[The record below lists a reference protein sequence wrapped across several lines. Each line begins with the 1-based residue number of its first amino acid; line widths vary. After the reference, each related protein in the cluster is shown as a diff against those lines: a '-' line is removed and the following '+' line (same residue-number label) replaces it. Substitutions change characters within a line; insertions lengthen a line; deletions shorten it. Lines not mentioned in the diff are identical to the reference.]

1 MGSDERWEYAR
12 RVVSNPTYHYIHRP
26 HKDVELVWIENT
38 IAEPYHQ
45 ETDPRDG
52 RELYYG
58 WIGEIEKWV
67 QVVVEND
74 QLHTAYINRNL
85 TDRFGRLS

>member
-1 MGSDERWEYAR
+1 MEQISRREYAR
-12 RVVSNPTYHYIHRP
+12 RVVSNPTYHYIEKPHR
-26 HKDVELVWIENT
+26 DVELEWIENI

-58 WIGEIEKWV
+58 WVDEIKKWV
-67 QVVVEND
+67 KVVVEND
-74 QLHTAYINRNL
+74 QLHTAHRDWRLIR
-85 TDRFGRLS
+85 RFGRLS

>member
-1 MGSDERWEYAR
+1 MDSDERREYAR
-12 RVVSNPTYHYIHRP
+12 QVIANPTGHYIHRP
-26 HKDVELVWIENT
+26 HKDVELVWIEDI

-45 ETDPRDG
+45 ETDPIDG
-52 RELYYG
+52 REQYYG
-58 WIGEIEKWV
+58 WVEEIEKWV

-85 TDRFGRLS
+85 TNRFGRFS